1 MFKQVLAASAFV
13 AGSLAGYSN
22 DTVVTTD
29 VTVTDYTTYCP
40 YSTVVT
46 VTKCEDVCEPTV
58 ITVTEATTL
67 TVTGE
72 CVVPTSYTTESLT
85 ETVTPEPTVAAPST
99 VAETSVAETSV
110 ASSSV
115 APEVSSFEGA
125 GAKNVA
131 GAFAGVAAV
140 AAALL

>member
-1 MFKQVLAASAFV
+1 MFKQVLAASALV
-13 AGSLAGYSN
+13 AGSLAAYSN

-46 VTKCEDVCEPTV
+46 VTKCDEVCEPTV

-99 VAETSVAETSV
+99 VAETSSAT
-110 ASSSV
+110 SSV